1 VSGRGPAAGQDDPDG
16 RPPPDD
22 RTEADDAVGYDTV
35 WSEPDTADDFDT
47 ALEVEAAFRTQRR
60 VALAHALVFLLV
72 VLGAPVLNIALDW
85 WTRARLLGGMSP
97 GFALV
102 AIGLYIGF
110 FVLALA
116 AASLANGVEDAMLG
130 PVGGDEATPE
140 GVP

>member
-1 VSGRGPAAGQDDPDG
+1 MSGRGPSVPRDDPRGHDPFDDG
-16 RPPPDD
+16 IGPDV
-22 RTEADDAVGYDTV
+22 VGYDTV
-35 WSEPDTADDFDT
+35 WTEPDTADDFDT
-47 ALEVEAAFRTQRR
+47 AFEVEAAFRTQRR

-72 VLGAPVLNIALDW
+72 VLGAPVLNLVLDW

-102 AIGLYIGF
+102 AIGLYVGF

-130 PVGGDEATPE
+130 TIGGDDASPE
-140 GVP
+140 SGP